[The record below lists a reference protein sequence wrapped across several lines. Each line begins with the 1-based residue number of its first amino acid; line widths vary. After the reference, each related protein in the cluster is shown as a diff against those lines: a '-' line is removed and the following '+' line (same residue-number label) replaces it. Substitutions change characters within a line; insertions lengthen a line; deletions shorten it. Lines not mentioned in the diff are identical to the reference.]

1 MRSPALSVMH
11 SVVFH
16 AGEPFQRQ
24 NQQENGLQCLKVFI
38 ACVPLHLDV
47 DDITSFHEVLAQ
59 YTKTTLA
66 DLQKQQ
72 QANTASLLKISRLF
86 CQNQVKTP
94 M

>member
-38 ACVPLHLDV
+38 ASVPLHLDV
-47 DDITSFHEVLAQ
+47 DYEVLAQ

-72 QANTASLLKISRLF
+72 EANTASLLKISRLF